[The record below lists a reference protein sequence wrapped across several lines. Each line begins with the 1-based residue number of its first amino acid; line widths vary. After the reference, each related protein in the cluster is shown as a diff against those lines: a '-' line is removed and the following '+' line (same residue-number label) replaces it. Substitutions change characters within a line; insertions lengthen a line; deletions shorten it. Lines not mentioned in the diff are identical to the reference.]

1 MQIVEKQFESI
12 SHNEIK
18 QLQSW
23 GQLLW
28 LSYLI
33 YKRQKVQQLSLVCSG
48 KWENIF
54 FNAKKVADNII
65 FHAAMAANEL
75 IFNFYACLNRKFVHN
90 QKKNKTDIFRG
101 VGKLQCIYY
110 EWTNRESISVRWAK
124 FNLEDW
130 GRPQK
135 LFILFTELYANI
147 HATFTYIFAYE
158 FVVGAKSLGK
168 FPWDPTNY
176 IYFPLKEG
184 KIF

>member
-1 MQIVEKQFESI
+1 MRPTFMTIVFNLQAAKSSTAFSCLFGKMRKYIFYRKKCGWQYHFSCCDGCKRIDFQFLCLPKRKICAQSKKKKKKQNWYFSGCW
-12 SHNEIK
+12 EIAMH
-18 QLQSW
+18 
-23 GQLLW
+23 LLW
-28 LSYLI
+28 MN
-33 YKRQKVQQLSLVCSG
+33 KSG
-48 KWENIF
+48 KYLSSLEGEP
-54 FNAKKVADNII
+54 
-65 FHAAMAANEL
+65 M
-75 IFNFYACLNRKFVHN
+75 
-90 QKKNKTDIFRG
+90 
-101 VGKLQCIYY
+101 
-110 EWTNRESISVRWAK
+110 WAK

-130 GRPQK
+130 GGPQK